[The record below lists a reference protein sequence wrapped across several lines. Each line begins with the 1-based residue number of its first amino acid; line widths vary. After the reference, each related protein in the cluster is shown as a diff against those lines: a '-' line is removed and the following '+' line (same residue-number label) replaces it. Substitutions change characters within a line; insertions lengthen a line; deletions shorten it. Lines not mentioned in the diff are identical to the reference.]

1 MKLEAIKITDLS
13 NGMITSGAVSD
24 SLLPSNVATES
35 MNLDFDR
42 IGCATI
48 RKGQTLLGNQIT
60 ASTDILGVYEFRD
73 AGDGTDNQVIA
84 VHDTVAYYLSG
95 STWTSKR
102 TGLTTGYKADFTTYL
117 DYMFMVNGI
126 DATQTWDGDTG
137 TTFGNTYV
145 SGAPVGISIEV
156 FRNRVW
162 IVDADDRLHYSS
174 LPNETTSNITWDTDS
189 QWIDISPQDGD
200 NAVKLIRSK
209 NSLLVFKKNHMYR
222 VYSTQETEPDP
233 KIDVGTYSARSVVAA
248 SDGIY
253 FHHPSGIYRY
263 LDGNITNISQS
274 MVDFIDNITVTN
286 YSKVVGWTDGN
297 HVLFSIG
304 DIDIGDISYTNVVL
318 RYTISSRVWTFRSY
332 PTQILCAG
340 YYNDGTTIYN
350 IAGDDNGNI
359 LKLDTGGTDNG
370 SSIFYSLTI
379 GPVLLDGS
387 FNTRKY
393 ISKMAVVHENA
404 EGTIIYTK
412 SDNENDNKYTQIYEI
427 SDAVAT
433 PFSTDIKGNKIWLR
447 AAGSSVGDSFT
458 LNGYELL
465 DIESEYYV

>member
-1 MKLEAIKITDLS
+1 MKLENIKLTDMS

-24 SLLPSNVATES
+24 SLLPSNIVIES
-35 MNLDFDR
+35 MNLDFDK

-48 RKGQTLLGNQIT
+48 RKGQTILGNQILT
-60 ASTDILGVYEFRD
+60 NTDILGMHEFRD
-73 AGDGTDNQVIA
+73 SGDGSNNQTIV
-84 VHDTVAYYLSG
+84 VHGTVAYYLAG

-102 TGLTTGYKADFTTYL
+102 TGLTTGYSADFTTYL
-117 DYMFMVNGI
+117 DYSFMVNGI
-126 DATQTWDGDTG
+126 DATQTWDGDTNNSFG
-137 TTFGNTYV
+137 TTNA
-145 SGAPVGISIEV
+145 SGAPVGISVEV

-174 LPNETTSNITWDTDS
+174 LPNEITSLITWDTDS

-200 NAVKLIRSK
+200 NAVKLVRSK

-233 KIDVGTYSARSVVAA
+233 KIDVGTYSARSVVSA
-248 SDGIY
+248 SDGVY

-263 LDGNITNISQS
+263 LDGSITNISQP
-274 MVDFIDNITVTN
+274 MLDFIDNITVAN

-304 DIDIGDISYTNVVL
+304 DISIGDVDYSNVVL
-318 RYTISSRVWTFRSY
+318 RYTISSRVWTFRTY
-332 PTQILCAG
+332 PTQVLCACD
-340 YYNDGTTIYN
+340 YDDGSTIFN
-350 IAGDDNGNI
+350 LIGDDDGNI
-359 LKLDTGGTDNG
+359 LKVDEGTTDNG
-370 SSIFYSLTI
+370 SEIFYSLTI
-379 GPVLLDGS
+379 GPKTLDGS

-393 ISKMAVVHENA
+393 ISKMSVVHDGA

-412 SDNENDNKYTQIYEI
+412 SDNDNDNKYTQIYEI
-427 SDAVAT
+427 SESKAV
-433 PFSTDIKGNKIWLR
+433 PFSTNIKGNKIWFR
-447 AAGSSVGDSFT
+447 AAGSSTGSSFT

-465 DIESEYYV
+465 DIESEYYA